1 MISVGTDPEFGTMYN
16 KSEGSPIIK
25 VGNYDVAVKSGTAQ
39 VADEKTGTYKVGTN
53 ETLNSVVAMVPSDD
67 PQYVMY
73 VTVLEP
79 KTWDNNFYATVV
91 NPVLEEAMSMG
102 DTLDTSVSEGS
113 EKTEETSY
121 QTGDIIGKSP
131 GEIAN
136 TLRQNLIHP
145 IVLGVGDKIEKVSV
159 DAKANIKANE
169 QILIMTNDFTELP
182 DMYGWT
188 KKNVETF
195 AKWKGIKITYKGGKS
210 GTVTKQSVAA
220 GKALSKTKK
229 ITITLGD

>member
-1 MISVGTDPEFGTMYN
+1 
-16 KSEGSPIIK
+16 
-25 VGNYDVAVKSGTAQ
+25 
-39 VADEKTGTYKVGTN
+39 
-53 ETLNSVVAMVPSDD
+53 
-67 PQYVMY
+67 
-73 VTVLEP
+73 
-79 KTWDNNFYATVV
+79 
-91 NPVLEEAMSMG
+91 MG

-131 GEIAN
+131 GETAN

-182 DMYGWT
+182 DSMVGQ
-188 KKNVETF
+188 EER
-195 AKWKGIKITYKGGKS
+195 
-210 GTVTKQSVAA
+210 
-220 GKALSKTKK
+220 
-229 ITITLGD
+229 

>member
-1 MISVGTDPEFGTMYN
+1 
-16 KSEGSPIIK
+16 
-25 VGNYDVAVKSGTAQ
+25 
-39 VADEKTGTYKVGTN
+39 
-53 ETLNSVVAMVPSDD
+53 
-67 PQYVMY
+67 
-73 VTVLEP
+73 
-79 KTWDNNFYATVV
+79 
-91 NPVLEEAMSMG
+91 MSMG

-131 GEIAN
+131 GETAN

-195 AKWKGIKITYKGGKS
+195 AKWKGIKYLTR
-210 GTVTKQSVAA
+210 VASQ
-220 GKALSKTKK
+220 GLLPNKVLRQEKPCLKPRR
-229 ITITLGD
+229 LPLL

>member
-1 MISVGTDPEFGTMYN
+1 
-16 KSEGSPIIK
+16 
-25 VGNYDVAVKSGTAQ
+25 
-39 VADEKTGTYKVGTN
+39 
-53 ETLNSVVAMVPSDD
+53 
-67 PQYVMY
+67 
-73 VTVLEP
+73 
-79 KTWDNNFYATVV
+79 
-91 NPVLEEAMSMG
+91 
-102 DTLDTSVSEGS
+102 
-113 EKTEETSY
+113 
-121 QTGDIIGKSP
+121 
-131 GEIAN
+131 
-136 TLRQNLIHP
+136 LIHP

-195 AKWKGIKITYKGGKS
+195 AKWKGIKVTYKGGKS

>member
-1 MISVGTDPEFGTMYN
+1 MVPADDPEY
-16 KSEGSPIIK
+16 I
-25 VGNYDVAVKSGTAQ
+25 
-39 VADEKTGTYKVGTN
+39 
-53 ETLNSVVAMVPSDD
+53 
-67 PQYVMY
+67 MY
-73 VTVLEP
+73 VTVQEP

-121 QTGDIIGKSP
+121 QTGDIIGKRP
-131 GEIAN
+131 GETAN

-159 DAKANIKANE
+159 DAKANVKANE

-188 KKNVETF
+188 QKNVETF